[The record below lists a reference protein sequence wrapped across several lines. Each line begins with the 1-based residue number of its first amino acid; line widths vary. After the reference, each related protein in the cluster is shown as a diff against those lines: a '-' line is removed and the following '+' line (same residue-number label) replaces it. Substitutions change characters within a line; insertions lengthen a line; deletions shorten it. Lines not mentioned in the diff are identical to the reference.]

1 MGISIDEIVTGRK
14 TFFICPDTSILPE
27 SFLEDYF
34 SLGYECYF
42 IENDKK
48 LKLEKK
54 LEILI
59 SLFHDVIFFFNIDY
73 NIPDISWPVLIRQI
87 IDQHRNRA
95 SIGVVYT
102 KRQTQDEKNR
112 IEYKYLYELGLN
124 CGCIQLEYQKKI
136 NFNIIERILYAN
148 QAQGRRKNIRALCTK
163 ACTFA
168 FTIDGNEC
176 NGILQDISL
185 SHFSF
190 VYPKGIMNIQLYEKL
205 SDIHF
210 NIRGFMFRSDAVL
223 IMQRQNTAGDLF
235 IFSFVSSTG
244 ANGLDNRIKALLIPN
259 VYQLMANNFKVLIER
274 VYEKVSEETTGITA
288 LEDIDNDII

>member
-1 MGISIDEIVTGRK
+1 MGISINEIVTGRK
-14 TFFICPDTSILPE
+14 TFFICPDTSLIPE

-48 LKLEKK
+48 MKLEKK

-59 SLFHDVIFFFNIDY
+59 SLFHDVIFFFNVDY
-73 NIPDISWPVLIRQI
+73 NIADISWPVLIRQI
-87 IDQHRNRA
+87 IDQYVNQA
-95 SIGVVYT
+95 SIGVLYT

-112 IEYKYLYELGLN
+112 MEYKYLYELGLA

-163 ACTFA
+163 ACTFT
-168 FTIDGNEC
+168 FSIDGNEC
-176 NGILQDISL
+176 SGVLQDISL

-190 VYPKGIMNIQLYEKL
+190 VYPKGIMNIQMYEKL

-223 IMQRQNTAGDLF
+223 IMQRQNAAGDLF
-235 IFSFVSSTG
+235 IFGFVSSTG
-244 ANGLDNRIKALLIPN
+244 ANGLDERLKSLLVPN
-259 VYQLMANNFKVLIER
+259 VYQLMSNNFKVLIER
-274 VYEKVSEETTGITA
+274 VYERVSEQTTGITG
-288 LEDIDNDII
+288 LEDIDEDII

>member
-1 MGISIDEIVTGRK
+1 MGISINEIVTGRK
-14 TFFICPDTSILPE
+14 TFFICPDTSLIPE

-48 LKLEKK
+48 MKLEKK

-59 SLFHDVIFFFNIDY
+59 SLFHDVIFFFNVDY
-73 NIPDISWPVLIRQI
+73 NIADISWPVLIRQI
-87 IDQHRNRA
+87 IEQYSNQA
-95 SIGVVYT
+95 SIGVLYT

-112 IEYKYLYELGLN
+112 IEYKYLYELGLA

-148 QAQGRRKNIRALCTK
+148 QAQGRRKNIRALCTR
-163 ACTFA
+163 ACTFT
-168 FTIDGNEC
+168 FSIDGNEC
-176 NGILQDISL
+176 SGVLQDISL

-190 VYPKGIMNIQLYEKL
+190 VYPKGIMNVKMYEKL

-223 IMQRQNTAGDLF
+223 IMQRTNAAGDLF
-235 IFSFVSSTG
+235 IFAFVSSTG
-244 ANGLDNRIKALLIPN
+244 ANGLDDRLKSLLIPN
-259 VYQLMANNFKVLIER
+259 VYQLMSNNFKVLIER
-274 VYEKVSEETTGITA
+274 VYEKVSEETTGVTD